1 MAVACTYPEC
11 LDLWVNVFN
20 LEEKIL
26 TIHDGNGGKDR
37 TVPLPEVLIPEIRF
51 QLEMVRA
58 TLDQDLSSENFAGT
72 FLPHSTGT

>member
-37 TVPLPEVLIPEIRF
+37 DGAFTRSP
-51 QLEMVRA
+51 
-58 TLDQDLSSENFAGT
+58 DS
-72 FLPHSTGT
+72 